1 MALVTDGFID
11 DTLPITDLPI
21 IFWNNLVTISNVT
34 TLQGASDP
42 DFPITNV
49 ANTSL
54 ASKWKQDFSDSP
66 YGGPTSIFI
75 NTNASLI
82 NYVAIAGHNLGSSG
96 ATVALE
102 GDAEPSGSSPDNNSP
117 EDVEWITG
125 FQPTD
130 DSPIIMMFGEVE
142 APTIKIRLLH
152 GGGTTST
159 TPMEIAVIFV
169 GYATVMDEGIQADHT
184 PLPLAKTRKS
194 VIGQSENGSFL
205 GRIVLGEWVQ
215 STATFANLESPW
227 VRDELIP
234 FLEYAA
240 EYPFFYAWSPNTYPD
255 EVAFAWMDG
264 DPVPSFDIDGYASIS
279 FDMKGVV
286 E

>member
-11 DTLPITDLPI
+11 DSLPITDLPI
-21 IFWNNLVTISNVT
+21 LFWNNLVTTSNVT
-34 TLQGASDP
+34 TPQGTDDP

-49 ANTSL
+49 ANASL
-54 ASKWKQDFSDSP
+54 GSKWKQDFTDSP
-66 YGGPTSIFI
+66 VTMPDTISIRTEDLGP
-75 NTNASLI
+75 I
-82 NYVAIAGHNLGSSG
+82 NYIAIAGHNFGSAG

-102 GDAEPSGSSPDNNSP
+102 GTSEPSGSSPDVSSP
-117 EDVEWITG
+117 EEGEWITG

-130 DSPIIMMFGEVE
+130 DSPLIMMFGEVE
-142 APTIKIRLLH
+142 TDFIRLRLQTN
-152 GGGTTST
+152 GV
-159 TPMEIAVIFV
+159 TPLEAAVIYV
-169 GYATVMDEGIQADHT
+169 GRATVMDEGIQADHT
-184 PLPLAKTRKS
+184 PLPLAKSRKS

-205 GRIVLGEWVQ
+205 GRIILGEGVQ
-215 STATFANLESPW
+215 STATFSNLESPW

-234 FLEYAA
+234 FLEHAA
-240 EYPFFYAWSPNTYPD
+240 EFPFFYAWSPLTYPD

-279 FDMKGVV
+279 FDMKGIV